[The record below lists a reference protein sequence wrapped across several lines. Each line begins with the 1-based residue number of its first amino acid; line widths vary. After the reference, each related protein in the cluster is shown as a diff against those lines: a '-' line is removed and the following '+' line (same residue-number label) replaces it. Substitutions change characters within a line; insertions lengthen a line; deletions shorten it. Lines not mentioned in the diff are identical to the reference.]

1 MASPPA
7 MPSANALVRFVRTL
21 AETSGTVSDDDFAA
35 IKAAGYTD
43 AQLVDISLAFG
54 DLLDQLVEARGYEFH
69 QRQDFP
75 DLR

>member
-1 MASPPA
+1 
-7 MPSANALVRFVRTL
+7 VFF
-21 AETSGTVSDDDFAA
+21 FAA

-43 AQLVDISLAFG
+43 AQPVDISLAFG

>member
-1 MASPPA
+1 
-7 MPSANALVRFVRTL
+7 VFF
-21 AETSGTVSDDDFAA
+21 FAA

-43 AQLVDISLAFG
+43 AQPVDISLAFG

-69 QRQDFP
+69 QRQDIP